1 MSSTVPMA
9 FALVAM
15 WFVRTVYQRVG
26 RIEAALEA
34 QAPERSSFDKEE
46 LVRDVNAIR
55 FLVVAGWAVVVLE
68 IAFESYR
75 LFVLGMTD

>member
-9 FALVAM
+9 FALVAL
-15 WFVRTVYQRVG
+15 WFVRTVYLRVG

-34 QAPERSSFDKEE
+34 HPPERSSFDKEK

-55 FLVVAGWAVVVLE
+55 VIVVVGWAVVVLE
-68 IAFESYR
+68 IEFMSYG
-75 LFVLGMTD
+75 LFVLGITD

>member
-1 MSSTVPMA
+1 MVPMA

-15 WFVRTVYQRVG
+15 WFVRTVYVRVG

-55 FLVVAGWAVVVLE
+55 FLVVAGWALVVLK

-75 LFVLGMTD
+75 FFVLGITD